1 MMKKLVSLVLALS
14 MMLTMV
20 AFSATAETTDEPVT
34 LTILSLKNESAPQE
48 AFNEMFENFS
58 KQYPNV
64 TFEMQSM
71 TSDELKTTLRA
82 RIASGDVPD
91 IVTWMKEIDAS
102 YLYDLTGQEFL
113 NNLNSET
120 VAGANAIYSEGTYAM
135 PIDNGYIGMFYNKD
149 VLAANDVALPTTLE
163 ELRAACEALKAKG
176 VTPFATGCL
185 DLSVPYIGLIG
196 LFAQTVYAQDPTWS
210 AKRDAGEVSFATS
223 AEWRKAFDLLTEIVY
238 GYADANNTFNM
249 DYDQS
254 AACLATGN
262 AAFYIQGSWA
272 LSAIRSANKDANIG
286 ICAIPVT
293 DNADDAKLLAF
304 PDTSMSV
311 MKDSKH
317 VDWALKFLDYMTSQE
332 AGTIW
337 SEKVAVSPAVKGV
350 EFFPAGLRDGERQS
364 SAFQVRGD
372 SFRDDVG
379 QSAQR
384 AGGGNHVF
392 FNFHFGGS
400 GNIDDFFT
408 DSAHNSPLPDL
419 AQQLAADFFG
429 FGLGVGHKALG
440 SRKNGNA
447 ESAANFRNIV
457 IGAVNAGTRFG
468 HSFEALDYAFVFRR
482 VFQKHSYHAALGFVV
497 DGFEIGDVSF
507 FFQDARNFGFNF
519 RKRDVHF
526 FFLFHI
532 GVSYS
537 G

>member
-185 DLSVPYIGLIG
+185 DLSVPYIGQMSQVYDYIVIG
-196 LFAQTVYAQDPTWS
+196 GGSGGIAS
-210 AKRDAGEVSFATS
+210 ANRAAMHGAKVLLVEPNELGGTCVNVGCVPKKVMWQASDILETIKRDAI
-223 AEWRKAFDLLTEIVY
+223 DY
-238 GYADANNTFNM
+238 G
-249 DYDQS
+249 
-254 AACLATGN
+254 
-262 AAFYIQGSWA
+262 IE
-272 LSAIRSANKDANIG
+272 
-286 ICAIPVT
+286 
-293 DNADDAKLLAF
+293 AK
-304 PDTSMSV
+304 V
-311 MKDSKH
+311 
-317 VDWALKFLDYMTSQE
+317 
-332 AGTIW
+332 
-337 SEKVAVSPAVKGV
+337 
-350 EFFPAGLRDGERQS
+350 
-364 SAFQVRGD
+364 D
-372 SFRDDVG
+372 SF
-379 QSAQR
+379 
-384 AGGGNHVF
+384 
-392 FNFHFGGS
+392 
-400 GNIDDFFT
+400 DFKT
-408 DSAHNSPLPDL
+408 L
-419 AQQLAADFFG
+419 
-429 FGLGVGHKALG
+429 V
-440 SRKNGNA
+440 KNR
-447 ESAANFRNIV
+447 EEV
-457 IGAVNAGTRFG
+457 
-468 HSFEALDYAFVFRR
+468 L
-482 VFQKHSYHAALGFVV
+482 QWC
-497 DGFEIGDVSF
+497 
-507 FFQDARNFGFNF
+507 
-519 RKRDVHF
+519 
-526 FFLFHI
+526 
-532 GVSYS
+532 
-537 G
+537 